1 MCSTASPAYPFFCF
15 FLYTSGL
22 RLLFLLTALLF
33 INIGFGFPATRLS
46 IVNEMSPVLGGNWVV
61 GSQGMEERVAEIGGV
76 LVKWDNSGGIWEG
89 SFLSE

>member
-1 MCSTASPAYPFFCF
+1 
-15 FLYTSGL
+15 
-22 RLLFLLTALLF
+22 
-33 INIGFGFPATRLS
+33 
-46 IVNEMSPVLGGNWVV
+46 MSPVLGGNWVV